1 MAIYVGT
8 DQILKMYAG
17 PDVAPGPSWTPADL
31 TDVLYWWYTDAG
43 VTTSGGGVTAWT
55 DQITS
60 RTLSVQAGT
69 PMTYTA
75 SDPLFN
81 NLPSI
86 YNNGTMA
93 TLVNAALTGDIA
105 NGDDFTQI
113 WIGRPDT
120 IGSANYAI
128 WGGETVTGGAASE
141 LAPYVSSPD
150 GADLPGYYRFSIGGA
165 GRTNTIGI
173 TSGGSLIYH
182 IISYDMS
189 AGTIAQYWDS
199 TTANQTST
207 GLPSSVDRNPFRFEI
222 GGYTNAIQYKGY
234 LLECI
239 VMKNV
244 PTPTELSDLDTY
256 VTSRY

>member
-1 MAIYVGT
+1 MAS
-8 DQILKMYAG
+8 QA
-17 PDVAPGPSWTPADL
+17 AAWTPADL

-60 RTLSVQAGT
+60 RTLSVNVGT

-75 SDPLFN
+75 ADVQFN

-86 YNNGTMA
+86 YNDGTMA
-93 TLVNAALTGDIA
+93 TLFNGALTGDIA

-113 WIGRPDT
+113 WIGKPDT
-120 IGSANYAI
+120 IGAASYAI
-128 WGGETVTGGAASE
+128 WGGETATAGAASE
-141 LAPYVSSPD
+141 IAPYVSSPD
-150 GADLPGYYRFSIGGA
+150 SADLPGYYRFGYSGN

-173 TSGGSLIYH
+173 TSGGSTIYH
-182 IISYDMS
+182 IVSYDAS
-189 AGTIAQYWDS
+189 AGTITQYWNS

-207 GLPSSVDRNPFRFEI
+207 GFPTSVDRNPFRFEI
-222 GGYTNAIQYKGY
+222 GGYSNSLNYKGY
-234 LLECI
+234 ILECI

-244 PTPTELSDLDTY
+244 PTPTELSDLDNY
-256 VTSRY
+256 ITSRY